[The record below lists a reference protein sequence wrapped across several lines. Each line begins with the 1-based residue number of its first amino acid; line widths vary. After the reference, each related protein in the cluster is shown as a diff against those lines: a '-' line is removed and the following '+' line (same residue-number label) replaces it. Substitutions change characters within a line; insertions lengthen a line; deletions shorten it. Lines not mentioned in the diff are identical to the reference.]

1 MIFRRSSVDQSE
13 AETAPE
19 TMSEPK
25 GAAKGFR
32 VWVIAGSSIFLG
44 VVLIVAVALAIQKR
58 NDRVLDAQVAQSES
72 ELRTLGAQ
80 IAAIKDRQFG
90 TMSEYFAAYARVEP
104 LLKDYDQKLQQYSEL
119 CSTAQQRDEKRGL
132 INIRRLY
139 SRYNAE
145 AWRNNS
151 ALIELVGQV
160 NEVTKKEASVIHD
173 MASLPADE
181 QVQFWHDEFMPLAAQ
196 AHAPREQLLLVGQ
209 REHPESAKPSHEKC
223 CRA

>member
-145 AWRNNS
+145 AWWNNS

-196 AHAPREQLLLVGQ
+196 EQALREQLLLVGQ
-209 REHPESAKPSHEKC
+209 RASPE
-223 CRA
+223 RATQ

>member
-44 VVLIVAVALAIQKR
+44 VVLSVAVALAIQR
-58 NDRVLDAQVAQSES
+58 HNDRVLDAQVAQSES

-90 TMSEYFAAYARVEP
+90 TMSEYVAAYARVEP
-104 LLKDYDQKLQQYSEL
+104 LLKDYDQKLQQYGEL
-119 CSTAQQRDEKRGL
+119 CSTAQQRDQKRGL

-139 SRYNAE
+139 NRYNTE
-145 AWRNNS
+145 VWRNNS
-151 ALIELVGQV
+151 EILELVRQV
-160 NEVTKKEASVIHD
+160 NEVTKKRGVGHSRHGFAPCGRTSAVLARRIH
-173 MASLPADE
+173 
-181 QVQFWHDEFMPLAAQ
+181 AACG
-196 AHAPREQLLLVGQ
+196 AGTRSTRATVVGWA
-209 REHPESAKPSHEKC
+209 ESIA
-223 CRA
+223 R

>member
-90 TMSEYFAAYARVEP
+90 TMSEYVAAYARVEP

-151 ALIELVGQV
+151 EILELVGQV

-196 AHAPREQLLLVGQ
+196 EHALREQLLLVGQ
-209 REHPESAKPSHEKC
+209 RASPE
-223 CRA
+223 RATQ

>member
-13 AETAPE
+13 AATAPE
-19 TMSEPK
+19 TTSEPK

-32 VWVIAGSSIFLG
+32 IWVIAGSSILLG
-44 VVLIVAVALAIQKR
+44 VVLSVAVALAIQKH

-80 IAAIKDRQFG
+80 IAASKDRQFG
-90 TMSEYFAAYARVEP
+90 TMSEYIAAYARVEP

-119 CSTAQQRDEKRGL
+119 CSTAQQRDQKRGL

-139 SRYNAE
+139 SRYNGE

-151 ALIELVGQV
+151 EILELVRQV

-196 AHAPREQLLLVGQ
+196 EHALREQLLLVGQ
-209 REHPESAKPSHEKC
+209 RASPE
-223 CRA
+223 RATQ

>member
-13 AETAPE
+13 AATAPE
-19 TMSEPK
+19 TTSEPK

-32 VWVIAGSSIFLG
+32 IWVIAGSSILL
-44 VVLIVAVALAIQKR
+44 VVLSVAVALAIQR
-58 NDRVLDAQVAQSES
+58 HNDRVLNAQVAQSES

-90 TMSEYFAAYARVEP
+90 TMSEYVAAYARVEP
-104 LLKDYDQKLQQYSEL
+104 LLKDYDQKLQQYGEL
-119 CSTAQQRDEKRGL
+119 CSTAQQRDQKRGL

-151 ALIELVGQV
+151 ALIELVRQV
-160 NEVTKKEASVIHD
+160 NEVTKKE
-173 MASLPADE
+173 
-181 QVQFWHDEFMPLAAQ
+181 
-196 AHAPREQLLLVGQ
+196 
-209 REHPESAKPSHEKC
+209 
-223 CRA
+223 

>member
-13 AETAPE
+13 AATAPE
-19 TMSEPK
+19 TTSEPK

-32 VWVIAGSSIFLG
+32 IWVIAGSSILLG
-44 VVLIVAVALAIQKR
+44 VVLSVAVALAIQR
-58 NDRVLDAQVAQSES
+58 HNDGVLNAQVAQSES

-90 TMSEYFAAYARVEP
+90 TMSEYVAAYARVEP

-196 AHAPREQLLLVGQ
+196 EHALREQLLLVGQ
-209 REHPESAKPSHEKC
+209 RASPE
-223 CRA
+223 RATQ

>member
-13 AETAPE
+13 AATAPE
-19 TMSEPK
+19 TTSEPK
-25 GAAKGFR
+25 GAAKEFR
-32 VWVIAGSSIFLG
+32 IWVIAGSSIPLG
-44 VVLIVAVALAIQKR
+44 VVLSVAVALAIQR
-58 NDRVLDAQVAQSES
+58 HNDRVLDAQVARSES

-90 TMSEYFAAYARVEP
+90 TMSEYVAAYARVEP
-104 LLKDYDQKLQQYSEL
+104 LLKDYDQKLQQYGEL
-119 CSTAQQRDEKRGL
+119 CSTAQQRDQKRGL

-139 SRYNAE
+139 SRYSTE
-145 AWRNNS
+145 VWRNNS
-151 ALIELVGQV
+151 EILELVRQV

-196 AHAPREQLLLVGQ
+196 EHALREQLLLVGQ
-209 REHPESAKPSHEKC
+209 RASPE
-223 CRA
+223 RATQ